1 MQTKALCASFV
12 SSRFILFWP
21 CAEPSMIGSFV
32 ARSKCVAAVAIRF
45 WLFRRAELWHRERS
59 TASQVSHKG
68 RIDVSSWAPAHGAD
82 ICRKVKQSVRM
93 NGVRRPGVLFCM
105 GIAIVAAATLAA
117 SSATAADRIRIA
129 AQRTGTLAWELDIL
143 KAHGLDRQA
152 GIDIETTELA
162 STEAGKVALEGGSV
176 DLMLSDWLWV
186 TRERAL
192 GDDVVFYPYSSA
204 LGAVMVPANS
214 PIGGIADLKGKRLA
228 VAGGPLDKSW
238 LLLRALARRSN
249 IDLKTQADIV
259 YGAPPLLQQKALQG
273 ETDATLTFW
282 NFCAALETNGMRRAV
297 AMEDVVKSLGAAGPV
312 AMVGYVFNANWAQ
325 RNRSLLDR
333 FFAATRQAKDILAQS
348 PDEWQRLAPRI
359 SASGTSALDVYRQ
372 RYLEGIPRRSLGAE
386 VADARTLY
394 NVLAEIGGTDL
405 VGPARELDPGT
416 FYTAGPSE

>member
-1 MQTKALCASFV
+1 MY
-12 SSRFILFWP
+12 RW
-21 CAEPSMIGSFV
+21 
-32 ARSKCVAAVAIRF
+32 AA
-45 WLFRRAELWHRERS
+45 
-59 TASQVSHKG
+59 
-68 RIDVSSWAPAHGAD
+68 AHGAD
-82 ICRKVKQSVRM
+82 ICRRVNQRVRM
-93 NGVRRPGVLFCM
+93 NGVRCSGVFLCIRM
-105 GIAIVAAATLAA
+105 AIVAAVTLAV
-117 SSATAADRIRIA
+117 SSAVAADRIRVA
-129 AQRTGTLAWELDIL
+129 AQRTGTLAWELEIL

-162 STEAGKVALEGGSV
+162 STEAGKVALESGSV

-214 PIGGIADLKGKRLA
+214 PIRGIADLKGKKLA

-249 IDLKTQADIV
+249 VDLKTQADIV
-259 YGAPPLLQQKALQG
+259 YGAPPLLQQKALQR

-282 NFCAALETNGMRRAV
+282 NFCAELETNGMRRAV
-297 AMEDVVKSLGAAGPV
+297 AMDDVVKSLGAAGSV
-312 AMVGYVFNANWAQ
+312 AMIGYVFNGNWA
-325 RNRSLLDR
+325 RHNRSLLDR
-333 FFAATRQAKDILAQS
+333 FFAATQQAKDILVQS

-359 SASGTSALDVYRQ
+359 AAGGTSALEVYRQ
-372 RYLEGIPRRSLGAE
+372 RYLEGIPRRPLGAE
-386 VADARTLY
+386 VTDARTLY
-394 NVLAEIGGTDL
+394 DVLAKIGGADL

>member
-1 MQTKALCASFV
+1 
-12 SSRFILFWP
+12 
-21 CAEPSMIGSFV
+21 MIGSFV
-32 ARSKCVAAVAIRF
+32 ACSKPTVACALGCR
-45 WLFRRAELWHRERS
+45 LFRRAELWHRERS
-59 TASQVSHKG
+59 TALQFSRKG
-68 RIDVSSWAPAHGAD
+68 RIDVSSWAAAHGAD
-82 ICRKVKQSVRM
+82 IRRRVNQRVRM
-93 NGVRRPGVLFCM
+93 RDLRCSGVLSCVS
-105 GIAIVAAATLAA
+105 IAIVAAAMFAA

-162 STEAGKVALEGGSV
+162 STEASKVALESGSV
-176 DLMLSDWLWV
+176 DLVLSDWLWV

-214 PIGGIADLKGKRLA
+214 PIRGIADLKGKKLA

-238 LLLRALARRSN
+238 LLLRALARRSD
-249 IDLKTQADIV
+249 IDLKTQADVV
-259 YGAPPLLQQKALQG
+259 YGSPRLLQQKALQG
-273 ETDATLTFW
+273 ENDATLTFW
-282 NFCAALETNGMRRAV
+282 NFCAELEANGMKRAV
-297 AMEDVVKSLGAAGPV
+297 AMDDVVKSLGAAGPV

-325 RNRSLLDR
+325 RNHSLLDR
-333 FFAATRQAKDILAQS
+333 FFAATRQAKEILAQS

-359 SASGTSALDVYRQ
+359 SASGAGALTVYRQ

-394 NVLAEIGGTDL
+394 NVLAEIGGADL
-405 VGPARELDPGT
+405 VGPARALDPGT

>member
-1 MQTKALCASFV
+1 M
-12 SSRFILFWP
+12 
-21 CAEPSMIGSFV
+21 
-32 ARSKCVAAVAIRF
+32 
-45 WLFRRAELWHRERS
+45 
-59 TASQVSHKG
+59 
-68 RIDVSSWAPAHGAD
+68 
-82 ICRKVKQSVRM
+82 KQSVRM
-93 NGVRRPGVLFCM
+93 NGVRRSGVLLYVGM
-105 GIAIVAAATLAA
+105 AIVATATLAV
-117 SSATAADRIRIA
+117 SSAIAADRIRIA
-129 AQRTGTLAWELDIL
+129 AQRTGTFAWELAVL

-192 GDDVVFYPYSSA
+192 GDDVVFYPYSSS

-214 PIGGIADLKGKRLA
+214 PIRRFADLKGKKLA
-228 VAGGPLDKSW
+228 IAGGPLDKSW
-238 LLLRALARRSN
+238 LLLQALARRSN
-249 IDLKTQADIV
+249 LDLKTQAEVV
-259 YGAPPLLQQKALQG
+259 YGAPPLLQQKTLQG

-282 NFCAALETNGMRRAV
+282 NFCAELEANGMRRAV
-297 AMEDVVKSLGAAGPV
+297 AMDDVVKGLGAAGPV
-312 AMVGYVFNANWAQ
+312 AMVGYVFNGNWAQ

-348 PDEWQRLAPRI
+348 PDEWQRLAPRVLVG
-359 SASGTSALDVYRQ
+359 GTSALDVYRQ

-394 NVLAEIGGTDL
+394 NVLAEIGGADL

-416 FYTAGPSE
+416 FYTAGPNE